1 MTPFFPTGEPPAA
14 PDFVVEFV
22 AQIAKIIGLA
32 PSSIPDPVAR
42 PMHVALNCANYGQA
56 TAVVIEFQGSGPWL
70 TIMASGLHYSR
81 SDHRDI
87 VVQHKLMRD
96 GAKKVAVSRLID
108 QLLEA
113 IFTQQNKP

>member
-1 MTPFFPTGEPPAA
+1 MPTFFPTGEPPAA

-22 AQIAKIIGLA
+22 TQIAKIIRLA

-42 PMHVALNCANYGQA
+42 PMHVALNCANYGRP

-70 TIMASGLHYSR
+70 PIMASGLHHSH
-81 SDHRDI
+81 SEDRDI
-87 VVQHKLMRD
+87 VVRHKMMRD
-96 GAKKVAVSRLID
+96 GASKRAVSKLID

-113 IFTQQNKP
+113 IALWEK